1 MGGMDLIGLL
11 QFAYF
16 LEENFDVAL
25 GVANQELGPRTH
37 VEGLQEQ
44 AERTVVLHPSTVL
57 CWVSLRSVL
66 KTQLRTVAVQQ
77 ESKIN
82 KNNTGPNL
90 RCGT

>member
-1 MGGMDLIGLL
+1 MGGIDLIGLL

-25 GVANQELGPRTH
+25 GANQELGPRTH

-57 CWVSLRSVL
+57 CRVSLRSVL

-82 KNNTGPNL
+82 NNNTGPNL